1 MQHFT
6 GLSDVANPS
15 ALLAEAALF
24 AQHPHQK
31 SQLGK
36 GKSLGLIFF
45 NASLRTRMST
55 QRAGQSLGMDVTIL
69 NVSQDSWQLEFE
81 DGTVMDGAKA
91 EHIKEAAAVMGSY
104 CDILGI
110 RTFAGL
116 KNRTVDYAE
125 HVLTAFQQYAGVP
138 IVSLESATRHPLQSL
153 TDWLTIH
160 QQGFAHRPKV
170 VLTWAPH
177 PKALPQAVGNS
188 FVEWMQAAEVDLTIA
203 HPYGMDLSPDFV
215 KDTPVMY
222 NQDIAFEGADI
233 IYAKN
238 WSSFKDYGHVN
249 DKERDWQITAEKMTQ
264 TNNAKFMH
272 CLPVRRNMVVADEVL
287 DSPQSIVISQ
297 AANRIPAA
305 QAVLATI
312 LETL

>member
-125 HVLTAFQQYAGVP
+125 HVLTAF
-138 IVSLESATRHPLQSL
+138 
-153 TDWLTIH
+153 
-160 QQGFAHRPKV
+160 
-170 VLTWAPH
+170 
-177 PKALPQAVGNS
+177 
-188 FVEWMQAAEVDLTIA
+188 
-203 HPYGMDLSPDFV
+203 
-215 KDTPVMY
+215 
-222 NQDIAFEGADI
+222 
-233 IYAKN
+233 
-238 WSSFKDYGHVN
+238 
-249 DKERDWQITAEKMTQ
+249 
-264 TNNAKFMH
+264 
-272 CLPVRRNMVVADEVL
+272 
-287 DSPQSIVISQ
+287 
-297 AANRIPAA
+297 
-305 QAVLATI
+305 
-312 LETL
+312 